1 MAVYTKSMKLADWA
15 REQGISYKTA
25 FRLFQTGKLPCRSE
39 QYVTGTIIVYPNA
52 PKTKAVAIYGRVSSG
67 DQKEDLGRQV
77 QRLREYC
84 AAKGWTVNKEVTDI
98 GSGLNDGRKG
108 ILKLLADKTVTTIVV
123 EHRDRLMRF
132 GSEMVI
138 AALEAEGRHLEVVN
152 GCEFKDD
159 MVQDFVDVVTSMC
172 ARIYGKRAAKNRA
185 ERALK
190 AAAEEVCTP

>member
-1 MAVYTKSMKLADWA
+1 MKLADWA

-39 QYVTGTIIVYPNA
+39 QYATGTIIVYPNT
-52 PKTKAVAIYGRVSSG
+52 PKIQSVAIYGRVSSA
-67 DQKEDLGRQV
+67 DQRDDLVRQM

-84 AAKGWTVNKEVTDI
+84 AAHGWKIAKEVSDV

-108 ILKLLADKTVTTIVV
+108 ILKLLADKTVTTVVV

-132 GSEMVI
+132 GSEMIV
-138 AALEAEGRHLEVVN
+138 AALQADGRRLEVTN
-152 GCEFKDD
+152 ANEFKDD

-172 ARIYGKRAAKNRA
+172 ARIYGRRAARNRA

-190 AAAEEVCTP
+190 AAADL